1 MFLANRMITLPGFLL
16 LEVETSNLVVKRNG
30 QGSFLSVQGQ
40 ILPPLPS
47 AKTIQHRVYLLDNS
61 VAWTVFLITVP

>member
-30 QGSFLSVQGQ
+30 QGSILSVQGQ
-40 ILPPLPS
+40 ILPLPS
-47 AKTIQHRVYLLDNS
+47 AKTIQHHVYLLDNS
-61 VAWTVFLITVP
+61 VAWTVF